1 MDELLVLLTL
11 FHKVP
16 SLEPCETKSGALT
29 ARIQLMTVR
38 RFFAYDLDIVERDV
52 KHKII

>member
-16 SLEPCETKSGALT
+16 SLSPAKGG
-29 ARIQLMTVR
+29 IQLMTVR
-38 RFFAYDLDIVERDV
+38 PFFAYDLIRG
-52 KHKII
+52 